1 MYKNSDNARIEEKIL
16 KNAQLVKNLY
26 KDKNKLDKK
35 FTTLLGDVK
44 RWLDAIENHV
54 LEQSVAKLKKSHEK
68 QALVEFGNM
77 EKKNKKWEEERKR
90 VEGGKEKAR
99 VNVVRP

>member
-1 MYKNSDNARIEEKIL
+1 
-16 KNAQLVKNLY
+16 
-26 KDKNKLDKK
+26 LDKK

-77 EKKNKKWEEERKR
+77 EKKEQGKKKDL
-90 VEGGKEKAR
+90 KEKKKRLESEILLYTHATHMG
-99 VNVVRP
+99 VCFYHRPFISRDSCPSW